1 MKYGIYYAYWNDSW
15 NANSFLD
22 YVDKVSKLDFDILEI
37 NASPLAEYSDKQI
50 NELDKKAKD
59 NNIILTA
66 GYGPIAE
73 HNIGIKNKRN
83 KILDWYKKVFSSM
96 QKLDIKI
103 IGGAI
108 YSYWP
113 VDYSKTIN
121 KKEDWKK
128 AVEGTSILASLA
140 SKYNI
145 NICCEVLNRF
155 ENYLLNTSKEAV
167 SFVKEVNL
175 SNVKVML
182 DIFHMNIE
190 EESFSNAIKEAGKYL
205 GHFHLGEA
213 NRRLPGEGR
222 MPWNEILDALISI
235 NYKGYAVM
243 EPFVKKGGQVGADI
257 KIWRNLLEDI
267 SEDKLDLSA
276 KNSVNFL
283 KTLES
288 ARRKVKK

>member
-15 NANSFLD
+15 NTNNYSN
-22 YVDKVSKLDFDILEI
+22 YVYKVARLGFDILEI
-37 NASPLAEYSDKQI
+37 NASPLSEYSDKQV
-50 NELDKKAKD
+50 NELKKIAND

-73 HNIGIKNKRN
+73 HNIGIENQRN
-83 KILDWYKKVFSSM
+83 KILDWYKKVFSNM
-96 QKLDIKI
+96 QKLNINI
-103 IGGAI
+103 ICGAI

-113 VDYSKTIN
+113 VDYSKTVN

-128 AVEGTSILASLA
+128 AIDGMRILASLA
-140 SKYNI
+140 NEYNI

-155 ENYLLNTSKEAV
+155 ENYLLNTSREAV

-182 DIFHMNIE
+182 DTFHMNIE
-190 EESFSNAIKEAGKYL
+190 EESFNKAIKEAGKYL

-222 MPWNEILDALISI
+222 MPWNEILDALIEI
-235 NYKGYAVM
+235 DYKGYAVM
-243 EPFVKKGGQVGADI
+243 EPFVKIGGQVGDDI
-257 KIWRNLLEDI
+257 KVWRNLVEDI
-267 SEDKLDLSA
+267 SEDKLDLAA
-276 KNSVNFL
+276 KNSVYFL
-283 KTLES
+283 KKLES
-288 ARRKVKK
+288 VRRNI

>member
-15 NANSFLD
+15 NASNFLN
-22 YVDKVSKLDFDILEI
+22 YVDKVAKLGFDILEI
-37 NASPLAEYSDKQI
+37 NASPLSEYSEKQI
-50 NELDKKAKD
+50 NELEERAKD

-73 HNIGIKNKRN
+73 HNIGIESKRN
-83 KILDWYKKVFSSM
+83 KILDWYKKVFSNM
-96 QKLDIKI
+96 QKLNIQI

-113 VDYSKTIN
+113 VDYSKPIN
-121 KKEDWKK
+121 KKEDWKN
-128 AVEGTSILASLA
+128 AVDGTRILASLA
-140 SKYNI
+140 SEYNI

-167 SFVKEVNL
+167 SFVKEVGMP
-175 SNVKVML
+175 NVKVML
-182 DIFHMNIE
+182 DTFHMNIE
-190 EESFSNAIKEAGKYL
+190 EESFSNAIKEAGEYL

-222 MPWNEILDALISI
+222 MPWNEILDALILI
-235 NYKGYAVM
+235 NYDGYAVM
-243 EPFVKKGGQVGADI
+243 EPFVKRGGQVGEDI
-257 KIWRNLLEDI
+257 KIWRNLVEDV

-283 KTLES
+283 RNLEFE
-288 ARRKVKK
+288 RKEI

>member
-15 NANSFLD
+15 NASSFLD
-22 YVDKVSKLDFDILEI
+22 YVDKVAKLGFDILEI
-37 NASPLAEYSDKQI
+37 NASPLSEYSGKQI
-50 NELDKKAKD
+50 NELEKRAKN

-73 HNIGIKNKRN
+73 HNIGIESKRN
-83 KILDWYKKVFSSM
+83 KILDWYKKVFSNM
-96 QKLDIKI
+96 QRLNIQI

-113 VDYSKTIN
+113 VDYSKPIN
-121 KKEDWKK
+121 KEEDWKK
-128 AVEGTSILASLA
+128 AVDGTRILAALA
-140 SKYNI
+140 SEYNI

-182 DIFHMNIE
+182 DTFHMNIE
-190 EESFSNAIKEAGKYL
+190 EESFSKAIKEAGEYL

-235 NYKGYAVM
+235 NYDGYAVM
-243 EPFVKKGGQVGADI
+243 EPFVKRGGQVGADI
-257 KIWRNLLEDI
+257 KIWRNLVKDT
-267 SEDKLDLSA
+267 SEYKLDLSA

-283 KTLES
+283 RNLEFE
-288 ARRKVKK
+288 RKEI

>member
-15 NANSFLD
+15 NASNFLG
-22 YVDKVSKLDFDILEI
+22 YVDKVAKLGFDILEI
-37 NASPLAEYSDKQI
+37 NASPLSEYSDKQI
-50 NELDKKAKD
+50 NELEQRAKD

-73 HNIGIKNKRN
+73 HNIGIESKRN
-83 KILDWYKKVFSSM
+83 KILDWYKKVFSNM
-96 QKLDIKI
+96 QKLNIRI

-113 VDYSKTIN
+113 VDYSKPIN

-128 AVEGTSILASLA
+128 AVEGTIVLASLA
-140 SKYNI
+140 SEYNI

-155 ENYLLNTSKEAV
+155 ENYLLNTSNEAV

-182 DIFHMNIE
+182 DTFHMNIE
-190 EESFSNAIKEAGKYL
+190 EESFSKAIKKAGKYL

-235 NYKGYAVM
+235 NYDGYAVM

-257 KIWRNLLEDI
+257 KIWRDLVEDV

-283 KTLES
+283 RNLEFE
-288 ARRKVKK
+288 RKEI

>member
-15 NANSFLD
+15 NASNFLG
-22 YVDKVSKLDFDILEI
+22 YVDKVAKLGFDILEI
-37 NASPLAEYSDKQI
+37 NASPLSEYSDKQVS
-50 NELDKKAKD
+50 ELEKRAKD

-66 GYGPIAE
+66 GYGPIEE
-73 HNIGIKNKRN
+73 HNIGIESKRN
-83 KILDWYKKVFSSM
+83 KILDWYKKVFSNM
-96 QKLDIKI
+96 QKLNIRI

-113 VDYSKTIN
+113 VDYSKPID

-128 AVEGTSILASLA
+128 AVEGTIVLASLA
-140 SKYNI
+140 SEYNI

-155 ENYLLNTSKEAV
+155 ENYLLNTSSEAV

-182 DIFHMNIE
+182 DTFHMNIE
-190 EESFSNAIKEAGKYL
+190 EVSFSKAIKEAGKYL

-235 NYKGYAVM
+235 NYDGYAVM
-243 EPFVKKGGQVGADI
+243 EPFVKRGGQVGADI
-257 KIWRNLLEDI
+257 KIWRDLVEDV

-283 KTLES
+283 RNLEFE
-288 ARRKVKK
+288 RKEI

>member
-1 MKYGIYYAYWNDSW
+1 M
-15 NANSFLD
+15 
-22 YVDKVSKLDFDILEI
+22 
-37 NASPLAEYSDKQI
+37 
-50 NELDKKAKD
+50 
-59 NNIILTA
+59 
-66 GYGPIAE
+66 
-73 HNIGIKNKRN
+73 
-83 KILDWYKKVFSSM
+83 
-96 QKLDIKI
+96 
-103 IGGAI
+103 
-108 YSYWP
+108 
-113 VDYSKTIN
+113 
-121 KKEDWKK
+121 
-128 AVEGTSILASLA
+128 
-140 SKYNI
+140 
-145 NICCEVLNRF
+145 LNRF

-182 DIFHMNIE
+182 DTFHMNIE